1 MVTSNNAMAIII
13 LCSHLSTTEEIK
25 PLETSEWSE
34 LACLLISKQ
43 MQPYDLI
50 QLSSNQLSTTLN
62 LNKEYLDRIEKLVS
76 RSASLSFELEK
87 LYRTGIR
94 IVTRA
99 DEDYPKRLKVIL
111 GKYCPPLF
119 YYVGN
124 LELAKKPLIG
134 MVGSRNINDNDIEFT
149 KLIVNKVVNHNM
161 GIVSGGAKGVDSTA
175 TLEALKQ
182 GGYAVE
188 YLSNSLQ
195 QKIKNIN
202 VIQGIR
208 DGQLLVLSETKP
220 KSGFNVG
227 FAMKRNKYIYCNSLA
242 TIVVRSDLNK
252 GGTWNGAIENLKK
265 EFTQTLCW
273 NNPSYKGNIEL
284 IEKGATPIDV
294 NWNFT
299 FQQRKAETV
308 QEIKSEI
315 RKEVK
320 QIINKKPAK
329 KTLIQ
334 QISLFDE
341 Q

>member
-161 GIVSGGAKGVDSTA
+161 GIVSG
-175 TLEALKQ
+175 
-182 GGYAVE
+182 
-188 YLSNSLQ
+188 
-195 QKIKNIN
+195 
-202 VIQGIR
+202 
-208 DGQLLVLSETKP
+208 
-220 KSGFNVG
+220 
-227 FAMKRNKYIYCNSLA
+227 
-242 TIVVRSDLNK
+242 
-252 GGTWNGAIENLKK
+252 
-265 EFTQTLCW
+265 
-273 NNPSYKGNIEL
+273 
-284 IEKGATPIDV
+284 
-294 NWNFT
+294 
-299 FQQRKAETV
+299 
-308 QEIKSEI
+308 EIGRASWE
-315 RKEVK
+315 RV
-320 QIINKKPAK
+320 
-329 KTLIQ
+329 
-334 QISLFDE
+334 
-341 Q
+341 